1 MIVSLDNKKEM
12 PAGPDSVRTIRKLL
26 PFVSAG
32 VALAALYMAYVF
44 VSRWQENRRLES
56 AAAEA
61 ARAKAQREISA
72 IYGDGKLRI
81 LDFYV
86 APGIISHGQKALLC
100 YGVANANS
108 VRLEPA
114 VERMYPAISR
124 CFEVAPPHDTRYTL
138 TAEDAQGHTATESFM
153 LQVK

>member
-1 MIVSLDNKKEM
+1 M
-12 PAGPDSVRTIRKLL
+12 PAGPDSVRMIRKLL
-26 PFVSAG
+26 PFASAG
-32 VALAALYMAYVF
+32 VALAALYVAFVF

>member
-12 PAGPDSVRTIRKLL
+12 PVEPDSVRMIRKLL
-26 PFVSAG
+26 PFLSVG
-32 VALAALYMAYVF
+32 VALAALYVTFVF
-44 VSRWQENRRLES
+44 ASRWRENRRLES

-61 ARAKAQREISA
+61 ARAKAQREISP
-72 IYGDGKLRI
+72 IYADGKLRI
-81 LDFYV
+81 LDFYA
-86 APGIISHGQKALLC
+86 APGLISRGQKALLC
-100 YGVANANS
+100 YGVANAKS

-114 VERMYPAISR
+114 VARMYPALSR

-138 TAEDAQGHTATESFM
+138 TAEDAQGHTATASFV

>member
-1 MIVSLDNKKEM
+1 M
-12 PAGPDSVRTIRKLL
+12 PAGPDSVRMIRKLL
-26 PFVSAG
+26 PFASAG
-32 VALAALYMAYVF
+32 VALAALYVAFVF

-81 LDFYV
+81 LNFYV
-86 APGIISHGQKALLC
+86 TPGIISHGQKALVC
-100 YGVANANS
+100 YGVANATS

-114 VERMYPAISR
+114 VEPMYPASSR

-138 TAEDAQGHTATESFM
+138 TAEDAQGHTATASFV